1 MLASSTEA
9 ESSLISRAQRGDRGA
24 YGELVRRYHAGVI
37 NVVYRLCGDARLAED
52 AAQEAFIRG
61 WLHLPSYHP
70 QNSLRTQY
78 SLRNWLYQ
86 IAVNAA
92 LDTLRKETKVS
103 PNALEDLPLA
113 ASDPGPEAVVI
124 QAERRTQVQRAILA
138 LPPSSRVVLV
148 LREYEGLSYQE
159 IASALEIPIGTVMSR
174 LNFARSRLKE
184 TLGPQFLST
193 EVENG

>member
-24 YGELVRRYHAGVI
+24 YGELVRLYHAGVI

-61 WLHLPSYHP
+61 WLHLPSYNP
-70 QNSLRTQY
+70 RS

-113 ASDPGPEAVVI
+113 ASDPGPEAAVI
-124 QAERRTQVQRAILA
+124 QAEQRTQVQRAILA

-184 TLGPQFLST
+184 ILGPQFLST

>member
-61 WLHLPSYHP
+61 WLHLPSYNP
-70 QNSLRTQY
+70 RS

-113 ASDPGPEAVVI
+113 ASDPGPEAAVI
-124 QAERRTQVQRAILA
+124 QAEQRTQVQRAILA

>member
-1 MLASSTEA
+1 MFADAAVA
-9 ESSLISRAQRGDRGA
+9 ETKLISRAQQGDRNA
-24 YGELVRRYHAGVI
+24 YGELVRRYHTGVI
-37 NVVYRLCGDARLAED
+37 NVVYHLCGDARLAED

-61 WLHLPSYHP
+61 WLHLPSF
-70 QNSLRTQY
+70 QQQS
-78 SLRNWLYQ
+78 SLRNWLFQ

-92 LDTLRKETKVS
+92 LDMLRKETRLA
-103 PNALEDLPLA
+103 PDALDDLPLA
-113 ASDPGPEAVVI
+113 SQDPGPEAAAI
-124 QAERRTQVQRAILA
+124 QVERKNQVQRAIMA

-174 LNFARSRLKE
+174 LNFARNRLRE
-184 TLGPQFLST
+184 ILAPQFVPV

>member
-1 MLASSTEA
+1 MLANSTVA
-9 ESSLISRAQRGDRGA
+9 ETSLISRAQRGDRSA

-61 WLHLPSYHP
+61 WLHLPSFHE
-70 QNSLRTQY
+70 QS

-92 LDTLRKETKVS
+92 LDMLRKEKKLSTD
-103 PNALEDLPLA
+103 ALDDLPLA
-113 ASDPGPEAVVI
+113 SHDPDPETAVI
-124 QAERRTQVQRAILA
+124 QVERKTQVQRAILS
-138 LPPSSRVVLV
+138 LPPSSRAVLV

-159 IASALEIPIGTVMSR
+159 ISGALEIPIGTVMSR

-184 TLGPQFLST
+184 ILAPQFLSM
-193 EVENG
+193 EVENV

>member
-1 MLASSTEA
+1 VLAISTEA

-37 NVVYRLCGDARLAED
+37 QVVYRLCGDAHLAED

-61 WLHLPSYHP
+61 WLHLPSF
-70 QNSLRTQY
+70 QLQS
-78 SLRNWLYQ
+78 SLRNWIYQ

-92 LDTLRKETKVS
+92 LDTLRKEKKVS
-103 PNALEDLPLA
+103 ADDLEEMPLA
-113 ASDPGPEAVVI
+113 AADPGPEAALI
-124 QAERRTQVQRAILA
+124 LAERRALVQRAILA

-148 LREYEGLSYQE
+148 LREYEGLSYQD
-159 IASALEIPIGTVMSR
+159 IASTLEIPIGTVMSR

-184 TLGPQFLST
+184 ILASQFLPT
-193 EVENG
+193 EVEHV

>member
-1 MLASSTEA
+1 VLAISTQA
-9 ESSLISRAQRGDRGA
+9 ETSLISKAQQGDRGA

-61 WLHLPSYHP
+61 WLHLPAYDQRSP
-70 QNSLRTQY
+70 
-78 SLRNWLYQ
+78 LRNWLYK

-92 LDTLRKETKVS
+92 LDALRRDAKVS
-103 PNALEDLPLA
+103 PAELEELPLVAPEPDPETA
-113 ASDPGPEAVVI
+113 AI
-124 QAERRTQVQRAILA
+124 QTERKHLVQRAIMA
-138 LPPSSRVVLV
+138 LPPASRVVLV
-148 LREYEGLSYQE
+148 LREYEGLTYQE

-174 LNFARSRLKE
+174 LNFARHRLKE
-184 TLGPQFLST
+184 ILAPQFLPV

>member
-1 MLASSTEA
+1 MSANSSEVET
-9 ESSLISRAQRGDRGA
+9 SLVSRAQHGDRSA
-24 YGELVRRYHAGVI
+24 YGELVRRYHASVI
-37 NVVYRLCGDARLAED
+37 HVVYRLCGDAHLAED

-61 WLHLPSYHP
+61 WQHLPSYHP
-70 QNSLRTQY
+70 HSPF
-78 SLRNWLYQ
+78 RNWLYQ
-86 IAVNAA
+86 IAVNVA

-103 PNALEDLPLA
+103 PKALDDLPLA
-113 ASDPGPEAVVI
+113 TSDPSPETAVI
-124 QAERRTQVQRAILA
+124 QAERRSLVQKAILT

-174 LNFARSRLKE
+174 LNFGRSRLKE
-184 TLGPQFLST
+184 ILAPQFLSM

>member
-61 WLHLPSYHP
+61 WLHLPSYNP
-70 QNSLRTQY
+70 RS

-113 ASDPGPEAVVI
+113 ASDPGPEAAVI
-124 QAERRTQVQRAILA
+124 QAEQRTQVQRAILA

-184 TLGPQFLST
+184 ILGPQFLST